1 MPSRTQDKIYETFV
15 AVARGQSTNQH
26 SMIDA
31 SERIA
36 KPGARTGAPISTAK
50 AVKWR
55 AAELATPSRPA
66 SGAGTTG
73 TTSTTGTPG
82 STGSS
87 SAQSLVS
94 TVLQSVF
101 QSVPLAG
108 AVAGV
113 TSTTGGGGIGNTIES
128 IASTVLKSGLGI
140 IPLIGGLLGLFG
152 GGGSPAPPALTKYVM
167 PSSIA
172 FEGTDAG
179 PGVSGADYD
188 QMGLPRTYSGSGGS
202 GSAGL
207 TPLSGTSET
216 GSGGTIAA
224 FGDNG
229 SIGGSNVP
237 APPTT
242 VDAQPMDTRWFLD
255 HSSDIAAAV
264 RYAML
269 NSHSIND
276 VVNEL

>member
-15 AVARGQSTNQH
+15 AVAGGQPSNQH

-36 KPGARTGAPISTAK
+36 KAGARTGAPISTAK

-55 AAELATPSRPA
+55 ADELATPSRPA
-66 SGAGTTG
+66 TDAVTSGTAITTG
-73 TTSTTGTPG
+73 AAG
-82 STGSS
+82 STSSS
-87 SAQSLVS
+87 SARSVAS
-94 TVLQSVF
+94 TLLQSVF
-101 QSVPLAG
+101 QGVPLAG

-113 TSTTGGGGIGNTIES
+113 ANSTSGGGIGSTIES

-140 IPLIGGLLGLFG
+140 VPLIGGLLGLFG

-179 PGVSGADYD
+179 PGISGADYD
-188 QMGLPRTYSGSGGS
+188 QMGLPRTYSGSDGGV
-202 GSAGL
+202 SAGL
-207 TPLSGTSET
+207 TPLSGSSGTDSGGPIAAVGST
-216 GSGGTIAA
+216 GSTDG
-224 FGDNG
+224 N
-229 SIGGSNVP
+229 NVP
-237 APPTT
+237 APPATG
-242 VDAQPMDTRWFLD
+242 DAQTMDTRWFLD

-269 NSHSIND
+269 NSNSIND